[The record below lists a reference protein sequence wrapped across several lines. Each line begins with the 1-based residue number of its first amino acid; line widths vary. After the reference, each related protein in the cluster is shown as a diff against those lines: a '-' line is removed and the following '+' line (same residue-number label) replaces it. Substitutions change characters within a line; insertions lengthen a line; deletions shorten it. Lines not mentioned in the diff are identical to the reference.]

1 MTQLR
6 LIQFRD
12 GNGDRRVGVAENAA
26 EVRLLAE
33 TDSVHALARDA
44 EAEGASLAAAI
55 RARLLETRDNY
66 AAILAERRIL
76 PPFDHPDPC
85 RMHVT
90 GTGLTHL
97 GSADARDKMH
107 KAVTESAD
115 LTDSMKMFRDG
126 LQGGKPP
133 TGVAGAQPEWFYK
146 GNGRFVVA
154 PEAPLPLPA
163 FAEDGG
169 EEPELV
175 GLYLIGRDGR
185 PRRLGFALGNEYSDH
200 VLERRNYLLL
210 AHSKLRRSSFGPE
223 MIVGEAPA
231 DIRGS
236 SRIRRNGK
244 VIWEKPFL
252 TGEANMSHTLANL
265 EHHHF
270 KYAEFRVPGDV
281 HVHYFGTATLSFTDG
296 VRAEAGDVFE
306 IEAPGFG
313 QALRNP
319 RAAADAAAYWAATPL

>member
-1 MTQLR
+1 VR
-6 LIQFRD
+6 L
-12 GNGDRRVGVAENAA
+12 VAEAA
-26 EVRLLAE
+26 
-33 TDSVHALARDA
+33 SVHALARDA
-44 EAEGASLAAAI
+44 ETEGATLAAVVT
-55 RARLLETRDNY
+55 ARLSDTRVDY

-76 PPFDHPDPC
+76 TPFDHPDPC

-107 KAVTESAD
+107 KTVTESD
-115 LTDSMKMFRDG
+115 NLTDSMKMFRDG
-126 LQGGKPP
+126 LQGGRPP
-133 TGVAGAQPEWFYK
+133 DGVAGAQPEWFYK
-146 GNGRFVVA
+146 GNGRFLVA
-154 PEAPLPLPA
+154 PETPLPVPA

-185 PRRLGFALGNEYSDH
+185 PRRLGFALGNEFSDH

-231 DIRGS
+231 DIRGT

-270 KYAEFRVPGDV
+270 KYSEFRVPGDV
-281 HVHYFGTATLSFTDG
+281 HAHYFGTATLSFTDG
-296 VRAEAGDVFE
+296 IRAEAGDVFE

-313 QALRNP
+313 RALRNP
-319 RAAADAAAYWAATPL
+319 RAAEEAAAYWAATPL